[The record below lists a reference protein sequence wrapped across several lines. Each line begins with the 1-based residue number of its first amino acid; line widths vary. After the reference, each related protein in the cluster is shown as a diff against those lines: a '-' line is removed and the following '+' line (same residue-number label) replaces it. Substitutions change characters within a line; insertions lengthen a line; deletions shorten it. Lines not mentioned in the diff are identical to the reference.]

1 MIWKKDGE
9 EYKLGIEGT
18 KRTEGGKG
26 LNMTIDIDMIPISN
40 FITRLSE
47 TCEFSDISIKELQM
61 EKIITHIY
69 REDTKWLLLCF
80 WKH

>member
-1 MIWKKDGE
+1 
-9 EYKLGIEGT
+9 
-18 KRTEGGKG
+18 
-26 LNMTIDIDMIPISN
+26 MTIEVDIDMMPISN

-69 REDTKWLLLCF
+69 REDMK
-80 WKH
+80 